1 MHGSSIYIFMPVYI
15 YNSSIVILA
24 KVYVC
29 IHIYML
35 IVRIPKLL
43 EIGIHNYY

>member
-1 MHGSSIYIFMPVYI
+1 MHGSSIYIYLCLYI
-15 YNSSIVILA
+15 YHSSIVILA
-24 KVYVC
+24 KVYLC
-29 IHIYML
+29 IHIYKL